1 MAVTSWKVSAAS
13 QPGLWASPT
22 QVHLVDRDWWT
33 WTKGQGLEDRDWWT
47 DTSGQGLVVRD

>member
-1 MAVTSWKVSAAS
+1 MAVTSWKVSTAS